1 MNRPR
6 IIHEYS
12 NGRRDICAFAVYSWM
27 AASGGAA
34 GAHGRV
40 RAAGGGAVPVPAG
53 GEFWV
58 NRPRMIHEYS
68 NGRRG
73 IRAFVV
79 YSWMVAFAG
88 GEFWRRCY
96 MNITL
101 VLIFL
106 VIAVVGGFIIWR
118 RVDSLRCVTCG
129 RTHFMESE
137 VYRCDQCGK
146 SFCRDKVAYGEKNSV
161 SSQGIFSSAFASS
174 SSSISFSDD
183 KCGVVSGVI
192 INGKR
197 KPNTYLCS
205 QHAEM

>member
-1 MNRPR
+1 
-6 IIHEYS
+6 
-12 NGRRDICAFAVYSWM
+12 M
-27 AASGGAA
+27 AAF
-34 GAHGRV
+34 
-40 RAAGGGAVPVPAG
+40 AGGGV
-53 GEFWV
+53 WV